1 MSTATITPN
10 ASTPGPGTPAVTAP
24 RRTGGI
30 SPTAGLRHGLT
41 ITWRNL
47 MRIKRSPESLLDLTL
62 QPIIFIVLF
71 VYLFGGAVAGSQHAY
86 LQYLLPGLLVQTV
99 VFASAGTGVGL
110 ADDINKGI
118 FDRFRTLPIARWAPL
133 FGTILSDVIRY
144 VVTVAVVLGFGM
156 ILGYRPAG
164 GAVGVIAGSLLVLA
178 FAFALCWVIVLVAL
192 FVRKPQ
198 QVQGF
203 VFPVMFPLTFGSNA
217 FVQTSTLPGWLQSW
231 VHVNP
236 VTHLVNA
243 TRDLL
248 GGTNPGT
255 ELLWSLGWI
264 VGLVA
269 VFAPL
274 AVAKYRRT

>member
-1 MSTATITPN
+1 MTTATMTRS
-10 ASTPGPGTPAVTAP
+10 STTRP
-24 RRTGGI
+24 TGRV
-30 SPTAGLRHGLT
+30 SPSAGLRHGLT

-110 ADDINKGI
+110 ADDITKGI

-133 FGTILSDVIRY
+133 FGTILSDIIRY
-144 VVTVAVVLGFGM
+144 VVSVVVVLGFGM
-156 ILGYRPAG
+156 VLGFRPEG
-164 GAVGVIAGSLLVLA
+164 GVLGVVTASALVLG
-178 FAFALCWVIVLVAL
+178 FAFALCWAIVLIAL
-192 FVRKPQ
+192 YVRKPQ

-203 VFPVMFPLTFGSNA
+203 VFPIMFPLTFGSNA

-236 VTHLVNA
+236 VTHLVDA
-243 TRDLL
+243 SRSLL
-248 GGTNPGT
+248 AGTNPGT
-255 ELLWSLGWI
+255 HLLWSLGWMVAI
-264 VGLVA
+264 TA

-274 AVAKYRRT
+274 AVSKYRRT

>member
-1 MSTATITPN
+1 MSTATVTPR
-10 ASTPGPGTPAVTAP
+10 AGTPASTAP

-30 SPTAGLRHGLT
+30 SPAAGLRHGFT

-156 ILGYRPAG
+156 ILGFRPAG
-164 GAVGVIAGSLLVLA
+164 GVLGVLAGSLLVLG

-248 GGTNPGT
+248 AGTNPGT
-255 ELLWSLGWI
+255 ELLWSLGWM
-264 VGLVA
+264 VGLVV

>member
-1 MSTATITPN
+1 MTTATIT
-10 ASTPGPGTPAVTAP
+10 TPSGTTAATP
-24 RRTGGI
+24 RRTGRV
-30 SPTAGLRHGLT
+30 SPLAGLGHGFT

-47 MRIKRSPESLLDLTL
+47 MRIKRSPEQLLDLTL

-71 VYLFGGAVAGSQHAY
+71 VYLFGGAVSGSQHAY

-144 VVTVAVVLGFGM
+144 IVTVAVVLGFGM
-156 ILGYRPAG
+156 VLGFRPAG
-164 GAVGVIAGSLLVLA
+164 GVLGVLAGSLLVLG

-243 TRDLL
+243 TRALL
-248 GGTNPGT
+248 EGSNPGT
-255 ELLWSLGWI
+255 DLLWSLGWM
-264 VGLVA
+264 VGLVV

>member
-1 MSTATITPN
+1 MTTT
-10 ASTPGPGTPAVTAP
+10 TPGVTSATTLAP
-24 RRTGGI
+24 RRTGSV
-30 SPTAGLRHGLT
+30 SPAAGLRHGFT

-71 VYLFGGAVAGSQHAY
+71 VYLFGGAVAGSQHSY

-110 ADDINKGI
+110 ADDITKGI

-133 FGTILSDVIRY
+133 FGAILSDIIRY
-144 VVTVAVVLGFGM
+144 IITVVVVIGFGM
-156 ILGYRPAG
+156 VLGYRPAG
-164 GAVGVIAGSLLVLA
+164 GIPGVLAASVLVLG
-178 FAFALCWVIVLVAL
+178 FAFALCWVIALVAL
-192 FVRKPQ
+192 YVKKPQ

-203 VFPVMFPLTFGSNA
+203 TFPIMFPLTFGSNA
-217 FVQTSTLPGWLQSW
+217 FVQTSTLPGWLQDW

-236 VTHLVNA
+236 ITHLVNA

-248 GGTNPGT
+248 SGSSPGT
-255 ELLWSLGWI
+255 ELVWSLGWM
-264 VGLVA
+264 VGLVV

-274 AVAKYRRT
+274 AVAKYRGT

>member
-1 MSTATITPN
+1 MTAATLIPTEQHPPAQRNAGRVTP
-10 ASTPGPGTPAVTAP
+10 
-24 RRTGGI
+24 I
-30 SPTAGLRHGLT
+30 AGLRHGLT

-110 ADDINKGI
+110 ADDITKGI

-133 FGTILSDVIRY
+133 FGTILSDIIRY
-144 VVTVAVVLGFGM
+144 IVTVVVVIGFGM

-164 GAVGVIAGSLLVLA
+164 GALGVLAGSLLVLG

-192 FVRKPQ
+192 YVRKPQ

-231 VHVNP
+231 VHINP
-236 VTHLVNA
+236 VTHLVDA
-243 TRDLL
+243 TRALL
-248 GGTNPGT
+248 AGTNPGT
-255 ELLWSLGWI
+255 SLVWSLAWMI
-264 VGLVA
+264 GLVA

>member
-1 MSTATITPN
+1 MTTATLTPP
-10 ASTPGPGTPAVTAP
+10 TDIRPVAP
-24 RRTGGI
+24 RPTGRV
-30 SPTAGLRHGLT
+30 SAAAGLRHGFT

-71 VYLFGGAVAGSQHAY
+71 VYLFGGAVSGSQHAY

-99 VFASAGTGVGL
+99 IFASAGTGVGL
-110 ADDINKGI
+110 ADDITKGI

-133 FGTILSDVIRY
+133 FGTILSDIIRY
-144 VVTVAVVLGFGM
+144 VVTVAVVIGFGM
-156 ILGYRPAG
+156 ILGFRPAG
-164 GAVGVIAGSLLVLA
+164 GPLGVLAGSLLVLG

-217 FVQTSTLPGWLQSW
+217 FVKTSTLPGWLQDW
-231 VHVNP
+231 VHINP
-236 VTHLVNA
+236 VTHLVDA
-243 TRDLL
+243 TRALL
-248 GGTNPGT
+248 AGTNPGAS
-255 ELLWSLGWI
+255 LLWSLGWMI
-264 VGLVA
+264 GLVV

>member
-1 MSTATITPN
+1 MTTTTL
-10 ASTPGPGTPAVTAP
+10 TPGPATTSDA
-24 RRTGGI
+24 RRTGRI
-30 SPTAGLRHGLT
+30 TPAAGLRHGMT

-71 VYLFGGAVAGSQHAY
+71 VYLFGGAIAGDQHAY
-86 LQYLLPGLLVQTV
+86 LQFLLPGILVQTV

-110 ADDINKGI
+110 ADDITKGI

-133 FGTILSDVIRY
+133 FGAIVADIIRY
-144 VVTVAVVLGFGM
+144 VVTVVVVLGFGM

-164 GAVGVIAGSLLVLA
+164 GPIGVLAASVLVLG
-178 FAFALCWVIVLVAL
+178 FAFALCWIIALVAL
-192 FVRKPQ
+192 YVKKPQ

-217 FVQTSTLPGWLQSW
+217 FVHTSTLPSWLQTW
-231 VHVNP
+231 VHINP
-236 VTHLVNA
+236 VTHVINA
-243 TRDLL
+243 TRDLMS
-248 GGTNPGT
+248 GINPGAD
-255 ELLWSLGWI
+255 LLYSLIWMVGI
-264 VGLVA
+264 VV

>member
-1 MSTATITPN
+1 MTTATITP
-10 ASTPGPGTPAVTAP
+10 PAGATDVAP
-24 RRTGGI
+24 RRTGRV
-30 SPTAGLRHGLT
+30 SPSAGLRHGFT

-110 ADDINKGI
+110 ADDITKGI

-133 FGTILSDVIRY
+133 FGTILSDIIRY
-144 VVTVAVVLGFGM
+144 VVTVVVVIGFGLILGF
-156 ILGYRPAG
+156 RPAG
-164 GAVGVIAGSLLVLA
+164 GVVGVVAASLLVLG

-217 FVQTSTLPGWLQSW
+217 FVQTSTLPGWLQAW

-243 TRDLL
+243 TRALMA
-248 GGTNPGT
+248 GSNPGT
-255 ELLWSLGWI
+255 DLLWSLGWM
-264 VGLVA
+264 VGLVV

-274 AVAKYRRT
+274 AVSKYRRT

>member
-1 MSTATITPN
+1 MTTATTTP
-10 ASTPGPGTPAVTAP
+10 SPRTSPMTTRPTGRVSPA
-24 RRTGGI
+24 
-30 SPTAGLRHGLT
+30 AGLRHGFT

-99 VFASAGTGVGL
+99 VFASAGTGIGL
-110 ADDINKGI
+110 ADDITKGI

-133 FGTILSDVIRY
+133 FGTILSDIIRY
-144 VVTVAVVLGFGM
+144 VVTVVVVLGFGM
-156 ILGYRPAG
+156 ILGYRPEG
-164 GAVGVIAGSLLVLA
+164 GVVGAVAASALVLG

-203 VFPVMFPLTFGSNA
+203 IFPVMFPLTFGSNA

-248 GGTNPGT
+248 AGSNPGT
-255 ELLWSLGWI
+255 ELVWSLGWM